1 MRNGKTPRGTK
12 GLTLIELMIVIG
24 VVVIL
29 IALALPNLSTVRKR
43 GNEARAQ
50 SKLKEIANAMNAY
63 RDRWGEG
70 AYPSDICS
78 LVNGGMAVK
87 TGLSFSGTC
96 TPGSS
101 VTESGFSYK
110 VVTAS
115 RNRYIL
121 LAKPLSPTSGDFAYA
136 YAENNLLY
144 QNADGSSAT
153 DPSPGPVTGIDTSEG
168 WELLGTYAS
177 GR

>member
-1 MRNGKTPRGTK
+1 MRSGGIPRGTK

-50 SKLKEIANAMNAY
+50 SKLKEIATAMNAY

-70 AYPSDICS
+70 IYPSDLCF
-78 LVNGGMAVK
+78 LVNNGMAGK

-96 TPGSS
+96 TLGSP
-101 VTESGFSYK
+101 VTEAGFSYK
-110 VVTAS
+110 VITAS

-136 YAENNLLY
+136 YAEDNRLY
-144 QNADGSSAT
+144 QNANGSSAT
-153 DPSPGPVTGIDTSEG
+153 EPSPGPITGIDTSGG